1 MKGHATNV
9 ISVCWNSSGEYMA
22 SLSEDLIRVWK
33 ISSGEMQQCV
43 HELSVSTK
51 KFQCCLFHPSC
62 PLSLIIGFNQARLSL
77 LYGRCTFLCALK
89 GEVAVLVYLVI
100 SIYLFSCFDF
110 LLSFIQSLDI
120 WHVAENKTITVLEQ
134 PISALAVSQ
143 YSGLVASV
151 SDENL
156 IKLWK

>member
-43 HELSVSTK
+43 HELSVNTK

-110 LLSFIQSLDI
+110 LLSFVQSLDI